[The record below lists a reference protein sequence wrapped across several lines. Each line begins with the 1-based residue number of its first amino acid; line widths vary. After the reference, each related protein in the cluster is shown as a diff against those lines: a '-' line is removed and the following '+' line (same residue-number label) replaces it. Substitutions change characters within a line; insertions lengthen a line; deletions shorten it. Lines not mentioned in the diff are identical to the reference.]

1 MSQFMTIR
9 QTARETGIS
18 ESLIR
23 RLVRDGACPGFQSGN
38 RYIVDVQALL
48 DVLHEMSARG

>member
-1 MSQFMTIR
+1 MKQFLTIR
-9 QTARETGIS
+9 QTTRETGVS

-23 RLVRDGACPGFQSGN
+23 RLVKEGRCPGFQSGN
-38 RYIVDVQALL
+38 RWIVDVQALL